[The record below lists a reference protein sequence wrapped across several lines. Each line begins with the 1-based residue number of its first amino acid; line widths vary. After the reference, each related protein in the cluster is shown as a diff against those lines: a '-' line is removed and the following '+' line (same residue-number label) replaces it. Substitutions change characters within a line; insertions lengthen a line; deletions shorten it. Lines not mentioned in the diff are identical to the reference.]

1 MSTQALQNKQDVEK
15 FTITVPEASALP
27 NLIEVGLITTY
38 ELADKVSEILSVA
51 YKDFAGCFITP
62 RLNGAGFDVKLYFCA
77 LPTGATNKGLSYA
90 FETVGSNQNQ
100 QQKAGLIS
108 NLISL
113 ERRSSQRIYSLTQHG
128 REGLADFLEIPR
140 GRTNPDWSKHVFE
153 EAQSSNINNGVY
165 AVVTNVD
172 IYKLLALVYGKEKDG
187 EWVQYDLTPVRPI
200 GQAAPGAAL
209 DWILKIQRL
218 GMKELDRISRKV
230 GIIQNRGIPMVGR
243 H

>member
-153 EAQSSNINNGVY
+153 EAQSSNRRPGRRR
-165 AVVTNVD
+165 
-172 IYKLLALVYGKEKDG
+172 
-187 EWVQYDLTPVRPI
+187 PVPCGRS
-200 GQAAPGAAL
+200 GSGGC
-209 DWILKIQRL
+209 RST
-218 GMKELDRISRKV
+218 G
-230 GIIQNRGIPMVGR
+230 RGW
-243 H
+243 